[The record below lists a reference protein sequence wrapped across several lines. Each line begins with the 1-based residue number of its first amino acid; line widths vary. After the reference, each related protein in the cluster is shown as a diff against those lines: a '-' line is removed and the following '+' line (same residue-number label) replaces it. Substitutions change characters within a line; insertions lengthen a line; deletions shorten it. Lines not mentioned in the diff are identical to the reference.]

1 MTQNSQQ
8 FDPFV
13 SADVTN
19 FLFKAPNAQF
29 GADLAARNIQVNTIF
44 IF

>member
-13 SADVTN
+13 TADMTN
-19 FLFKAPNAQF
+19 FLFKQQNADF
-29 GADLAARNIQVNTIF
+29 GSDLVARNIQR
-44 IF
+44 